1 MRKKFGKLKIL
12 MICFLS
18 SLLIWI
24 LIAAFSIYQNQRNNK
39 KVSSI
44 TQLSTKPPV
53 DRLNRTYFAI
63 TKSNNWTESNDMN
76 LFSYEAILA
85 NTTDKDLKDWC
96 IKLKVP
102 DETSVE
108 NTWDCTAYIDD
119 NYLYIKAD
127 EFVNEKLCSKSETHF
142 GILLISENDLTF
154 RSAIITGRLC
164 KKLSSNTLFIFCCI
178 MAVISLIAAIY
189 GIVIQGIIKNQATL
203 TKQRQEHDN
212 QIIEQTMKTFS
223 NFIDNKDTY
232 TQGHSTRVAAYARE
246 MAKRMGLDQQAQ
258 LTIYYAGL
266 MHDIGKL
273 TIADD
278 VLNKTSRLSTEEWSL
293 IQQHTTNGAMLL
305 KNFTILPEINDAV
318 LYHHERFDG
327 TGYMNRMSGKD
338 IPLVA
343 RIVGIADAYDAMNTN
358 RCYRLK
364 FSEERI
370 ISELD
375 RCRGKQFD
383 PDIVP
388 YLISMIKDGTVYRL

>member
-12 MICFLS
+12 MICFSS

-24 LIAAFSIYQNQRNNK
+24 SLALFSVYKNHNINK
-39 KVSSI
+39 KVSVI

-53 DRLNRTYFAI
+53 DRVDRTYFAI
-63 TKSNNWTESNDMN
+63 TKSNSWTETNDMN

-85 NTTDKDLKDWC
+85 NTTDTDLKDWC
-96 IKLKVP
+96 IKLKIP
-102 DETSVE
+102 AQTSVE
-108 NTWDCTAYIDD
+108 NTWDCTAYIED
-119 NYLYIKAD
+119 NYLYLKA
-127 EFVNEKLCSKSETHF
+127 EEHVNEKINSKSESHF
-142 GILLISENDLTF
+142 GFLLISENDLTF
-154 RSAIITGRLC
+154 RSAVITGRLC
-164 KKLSSNTLFIFCCI
+164 KRLSSNLLFIACI
-178 MAVISLIAAIY
+178 LMAVISFIAFLY
-189 GIVIQGIIKNQATL
+189 GFVIQKIVKNQAQL
-203 TKQRQEHDN
+203 TKQRQDHDN

-232 TQGHSTRVAAYARE
+232 TQGHSTRVAAYVRE
-246 MAKRMGLDQQAQ
+246 MARRMGLDEQTQ
-258 LTIYYAGL
+258 LNMYYAGL

-278 VLNKTSRLSTEEWSL
+278 VLNKTSRLSTEEWTL

-318 LYHHERFDG
+318 LYHHERYDG
-327 TGYMNRMSGKD
+327 TGYMNRMSGKN

-343 RIVGIADAYDAMNTN
+343 RMVGIADAYDAMNTN

>member
-12 MICFLS
+12 MICFSS

-24 LIAAFSIYQNQRNNK
+24 IIAGFSIYQNQNINK
-39 KVSSI
+39 KVSTIS
-44 TQLSTKPPV
+44 QLSTKPPV
-53 DRLNRTYFAI
+53 DRFDRVYFAI
-63 TKSNNWTESNDMN
+63 TKANNWTEANNMN

-85 NTTDKDLKDWC
+85 NTTEHDLKDWC

-108 NTWDCTAYIDD
+108 NTWDCTAYIEE

-127 EFVNEKLCSKSETHF
+127 ELTNEKINSKSETHF

-154 RSAIITGRLC
+154 RSAIITCRLC
-164 KKLSSNTLFIFCCI
+164 QKLSSNSLFIICCI
-178 MAVISLIAAIY
+178 MAVVSFIAALY
-189 GIVIQGIIKNQATL
+189 GFVLQHIIKNQAQV

-232 TQGHSTRVAAYARE
+232 TQGHSTRVAAYVRE
-246 MAKRMGLDQQAQ
+246 MAKRMGLDEQAQ
-258 LTIYYAGL
+258 LIMYYAGL

-318 LYHHERFDG
+318 LYHHERYDG

-343 RIVGIADAYDAMNTN
+343 RMVGIADAYDAMNTN

-370 ISELD
+370 ISELE

>member
-12 MICFLS
+12 MICFSS

-24 LIAAFSIYQNQRNNK
+24 LIAGLSIYQNHRNNK
-39 KVSSI
+39 KISVI

-53 DRLNRTYFAI
+53 DRYDRAYFAI
-63 TKSNNWTESNDMN
+63 TKANNWSEANDMN
-76 LFSYEAILA
+76 LFSYEALLA

-127 EFVNEKLCSKSETHF
+127 EFVNEKINSKSETHF

-154 RSAIITGRLC
+154 RSAIITARLC
-164 KKLSSNTLFIFCCI
+164 KKLSSNSIFIFCCI
-178 MAVISLIAAIY
+178 MSAISFIAALY
-189 GIVIQGIIKNQATL
+189 GIVLQRLIKNQAQITR
-203 TKQRQEHDN
+203 KRQEHDN

-232 TQGHSTRVAAYARE
+232 TQGHSTRVAAYVRE
-246 MAKRMGLDQQAQ
+246 MAKRMGLDEQTQ
-258 LTIYYAGL
+258 LHMYYAGL

-273 TIADD
+273 TVADD

-318 LYHHERFDG
+318 LYHHERYDG
-327 TGYMNRMSGKD
+327 TGYVNRMSGKN

-343 RIVGIADAYDAMNTN
+343 RMVGIADAYDAMNTN

-370 ISELD
+370 ISELE

-388 YLISMIKDGTVYRL
+388 YLISMIKDGTIYKL

>member
-12 MICFLS
+12 MICFS
-18 SLLIWI
+18 SSMLIWI
-24 LIAAFSIYQNQRNNK
+24 LIAVFSIWQNQQINK
-39 KVSSI
+39 KVSVF

-53 DRLNRTYFAI
+53 DRYDRTYFAI
-63 TKSNNWTESNDMN
+63 TKSNSWSEANDMN

-85 NTTDKDLKDWC
+85 NTTDRDLRDWC

-108 NTWDCTAYIDD
+108 NTWDCTAYIEDS
-119 NYLYIKAD
+119 YLYIKAE
-127 EFVNEKLCSKSETHF
+127 EFVNDKINSKSESHF
-142 GILLISENDLTF
+142 GFLLISENDLNF
-154 RSAIITGRLC
+154 RSAIITARLC
-164 KKLSSNTLFIFCCI
+164 KKLSSNTLFIFCCV
-178 MAVISLIAAIY
+178 MSVISLIALLY
-189 GIVIQGIIKNQATL
+189 GFVLQRIIKNQAQV

-232 TQGHSTRVAAYARE
+232 TQGHSTRVAAYVRE
-246 MAKRMGLDQQAQ
+246 MAKRMGLDEQTQ
-258 LTIYYAGL
+258 LNMYYAGL

-273 TIADD
+273 TVADD
-278 VLNKTSRLSTEEWSL
+278 VLNKTSKLSNEEWNL

-318 LYHHERFDG
+318 LYHHERYDG

-343 RIVGIADAYDAMNTN
+343 RMVGIADAYDAMNTN

-370 ISELD
+370 ISEME

-388 YLISMIKDGTVYRL
+388 YLISMIKDGTIYKL

>member
-1 MRKKFGKLKIL
+1 
-12 MICFLS
+12 MICFSS

-24 LIAAFSIYQNQRNNK
+24 LLALFSVYKNHNINK
-39 KVSSI
+39 KVSI
-44 TQLSTKPPV
+44 INQLSTKPPV
-53 DRLNRTYFAI
+53 DRFDRTYFAI
-63 TKSNNWTESNDMN
+63 TKSNNWTEANDMN

-85 NTTDKDLKDWC
+85 NTTDSDLRDWC

-102 DETSVE
+102 AKTSVE
-108 NTWDCTAYIDD
+108 NTWDCTSYIED
-119 NYLYIKAD
+119 NYLYIKA
-127 EFVNEKLCSKSETHF
+127 EKFVNEKINSKSESHF
-142 GILLISENDLTF
+142 GFLLISENDLTF
-154 RSAIITGRLC
+154 RSAVITGRLC
-164 KKLSSNTLFIFCCI
+164 QRLSSNVLFIGCVL
-178 MAVISLIAAIY
+178 MAVISFIAFLY
-189 GIVIQGIIKNQATL
+189 GFVIQKIIKTQTLL

-232 TQGHSTRVAAYARE
+232 TQGHSTRVAAYVRE
-246 MAKRMGLDQQAQ
+246 MARRMGLDEQTQ
-258 LTIYYAGL
+258 LNMYYAGL

-273 TIADD
+273 TIADE
-278 VLNKTSRLSTEEWSL
+278 VLNKTSRLSTEEWNL

-318 LYHHERFDG
+318 LYHHERYDG
-327 TGYMNRMSGKD
+327 TGYMNRMSGKN

-343 RIVGIADAYDAMNTN
+343 RMVGIADAYDAMNTN

-370 ISELD
+370 ISELE

-388 YLISMIKDGTVYRL
+388 YLISMIKDGTVYKL

>member
-1 MRKKFGKLKIL
+1 
-12 MICFLS
+12 
-18 SLLIWI
+18 
-24 LIAAFSIYQNQRNNK
+24 
-39 KVSSI
+39 
-44 TQLSTKPPV
+44 
-53 DRLNRTYFAI
+53 
-63 TKSNNWTESNDMN
+63 MN
-76 LFSYEAILA
+76 LFSYEAIIA
-85 NTTDKDLKDWC
+85 NTTDRDLKDWC

-102 DETSVE
+102 NETSVE
-108 NTWDCTAYIDD
+108 NTWDCTAYIEN
-119 NYLYIKAD
+119 NYLYIKA
-127 EFVNEKLCSKSETHF
+127 EPFVNEKINSKSESHF
-142 GILLISENDLTF
+142 GLLLISENDLTF
-154 RSAIITGRLC
+154 RSAVITARLC
-164 KKLSSNTLFIFCCI
+164 KKLSSNSLFILCCI
-178 MAVISLIAAIY
+178 MAAMSLIAALY
-189 GIVIQGIIKNQATL
+189 GFVLQHIIKNQVQV

-212 QIIEQTMKTFS
+212 QIIEQTMKTFT

-232 TQGHSTRVAAYARE
+232 TQGHSTRVAAYVRE
-246 MAKRMGLDQQAQ
+246 MAKRMGLDEQTQ
-258 LTIYYAGL
+258 LNMYYAGL

-278 VLNKTSRLSTEEWSL
+278 VLNKTSRLSTEEWTL

-327 TGYMNRMSGKD
+327 TGYMNRLSGKD

-343 RIVGIADAYDAMNTN
+343 RMVCIADAYDAMNTN

-388 YLISMIKDGTVYRL
+388 YLISMIKDGTIYRL

>member
-1 MRKKFGKLKIL
+1 
-12 MICFLS
+12 
-18 SLLIWI
+18 
-24 LIAAFSIYQNQRNNK
+24 
-39 KVSSI
+39 
-44 TQLSTKPPV
+44 
-53 DRLNRTYFAI
+53 
-63 TKSNNWTESNDMN
+63 MN

-108 NTWDCTAYIDD
+108 NTWDCTAYIED
-119 NYLYIKAD
+119 NYLYIKA
-127 EFVNEKLCSKSETHF
+127 EEIANEKILSKSETHF
-142 GILLISENDLTF
+142 GILLISENDLIF
-154 RSAIITGRLC
+154 RSAVITARLC
-164 KKLSSNTLFIFCCI
+164 KRLTSNTLFVICFI
-178 MAVISLIAAIY
+178 MSVISLIAAIY
-189 GIVIQGIIKNQATL
+189 GFVLQGIIKNQAAI

-232 TQGHSTRVAAYARE
+232 TQGHSTRVAAYVRE
-246 MAKRMGLDQQAQ
+246 MAKRMGLDKQTQ
-258 LTIYYAGL
+258 LNMYYAGL

-278 VLNKTSRLSTEEWSL
+278 VLNKTSRLSTEEWNL

-327 TGYMNRMSGKD
+327 TGYMNRMCGKD

-343 RIVGIADAYDAMNTN
+343 RMVGIADAYDAMNTN

-370 ISELD
+370 ISELE

-383 PDIVP
+383 PDLVP

>member
-12 MICFLS
+12 MICFSS

-24 LIAAFSIYQNQRNNK
+24 LIAVFSIYQNQKINK
-39 KVSSI
+39 KVSVF

-63 TKSNNWTESNDMN
+63 TKSNNWTEANDMN
-76 LFSYEAILA
+76 LFSYEAIIA
-85 NTTDKDLKDWC
+85 NTTDSDLRDWC

-102 DETSVE
+102 DETFVE
-108 NTWDCTAYIDD
+108 NTWDCSAYIED
-119 NYLYIKAD
+119 NYLYIKA
-127 EFVNEKLCSKSETHF
+127 EEYVNEKINSKNESHF
-142 GILLISENDLTF
+142 GFLLISENDLTF
-154 RSAIITGRLC
+154 RSATITARLC
-164 KKLSSNTLFIFCCI
+164 KRLSSNSLFIFCCI
-178 MAVISLIAAIY
+178 MSAISIIAAIY
-189 GIVIQGIIKNQATL
+189 GFVLQGIIKNQAQI

-232 TQGHSTRVAAYARE
+232 TQGHSTRVAAYVRE
-246 MAKRMGLDQQAQ
+246 MAKRMGLDEQTQ
-258 LTIYYAGL
+258 LNMYYAGL

-273 TIADD
+273 TVADD
-278 VLNKTSRLSTEEWSL
+278 VLNKTSRLSNDEWNL

-343 RIVGIADAYDAMNTN
+343 RMVGIADAYDAMNTN

-370 ISELD
+370 ISELE

-388 YLISMIKDGTVYRL
+388 YLISMIKDGTIYKL

>member
-12 MICFLS
+12 MICFS
-18 SLLIWI
+18 SSMLIWI
-24 LIAAFSIYQNQRNNK
+24 LIAVFSIWQNQQINK
-39 KVSSI
+39 KVSVF

-53 DRLNRTYFAI
+53 DRYDRTYFAI
-63 TKSNNWTESNDMN
+63 TKSNSWSEANDMN

-85 NTTDKDLKDWC
+85 NTTDRDLRDWC

-108 NTWDCTAYIDD
+108 NTWDCTAYIEDS
-119 NYLYIKAD
+119 YLYIKAE
-127 EFVNEKLCSKSETHF
+127 EFVNDKINSKSESHF
-142 GILLISENDLTF
+142 GFLLISENDLSF
-154 RSAIITGRLC
+154 RSAIITARLC
-164 KKLSSNTLFIFCCI
+164 KKFSSNTLFIFCCV
-178 MAVISLIAAIY
+178 MSVISLIALLY
-189 GIVIQGIIKNQATL
+189 GFVLQHIIKNQAQV

-232 TQGHSTRVAAYARE
+232 TQGHSTRVAAYVRE
-246 MAKRMGLDQQAQ
+246 MAKRMGLDEQTQ
-258 LTIYYAGL
+258 LNMYYAGL

-278 VLNKTSRLSTEEWSL
+278 VLNKTSKLSNEEWNL

-318 LYHHERFDG
+318 LYHHERYDG

-343 RIVGIADAYDAMNTN
+343 RMVGIADAYDAMNTN

-370 ISELD
+370 ISEME

-388 YLISMIKDGTVYRL
+388 YLISMIKDGTIYKL

>member
-12 MICFLS
+12 MICFSS

-24 LIAAFSIYQNQRNNK
+24 IIAGFSIYQNHNINK
-39 KVSSI
+39 KVSTIS
-44 TQLSTKPPV
+44 QLSTKPPV
-53 DRLNRTYFAI
+53 DRFDRVYFAI
-63 TKSNNWTESNDMN
+63 TKANNWTEANNMN

-85 NTTDKDLKDWC
+85 NTTEHDLKDWC

-108 NTWDCTAYIDD
+108 NTWDCTAYIEE

-127 EFVNEKLCSKSETHF
+127 ELTNEKIDSKSETHF

-154 RSAIITGRLC
+154 RSAIITCRLC
-164 KKLSSNTLFIFCCI
+164 QKLSSNSLFIICCI
-178 MAVISLIAAIY
+178 MAVVSFIAALY
-189 GIVIQGIIKNQATL
+189 GFVLQHIIKNQAQV

-232 TQGHSTRVAAYARE
+232 TQGHSTRVAAYVRE
-246 MAKRMGLDQQAQ
+246 MAKRMGLDEQAQ
-258 LTIYYAGL
+258 LIMYYAGL

-318 LYHHERFDG
+318 LYHHERYDG

-338 IPLVA
+338 IPLVS
-343 RIVGIADAYDAMNTN
+343 RMVGIADAYDAMNTN

-370 ISELD
+370 ISELE

>member
-1 MRKKFGKLKIL
+1 MPKKYGKRKIF
-12 MICFLS
+12 MICFS
-18 SLLIWI
+18 TSALIWI
-24 LIAAFSIYQNQRNNK
+24 LLGLFSIYRTYKLNK
-39 KVSSI
+39 SISTI
-44 TQLSTKPPV
+44 TQISTKPPV
-53 DRLNRTYFAI
+53 DRFNRVFFAI
-63 TKSNNWTESNDMN
+63 TKSNEWVESND
-76 LFSYEAILA
+76 LHLYSYDGLLA
-85 NTTDKDLKDWC
+85 NTTSKDFRDWC
-96 IKLKVP
+96 IKMKVP
-102 DETSVE
+102 DYTTIE
-108 NTWDCTAYIDD
+108 NTWNCTCRIEE
-119 NYLYIKAD
+119 NNLYITPA
-127 EFVNEKLCSKSETHF
+127 ETNRPIIQSNSEELF
-142 GILLISENDLTF
+142 GFLLTSENDITF
-154 RSAIITGRLC
+154 RSTVISGRLC
-164 KKLSSNTLFIFCCI
+164 QKLHSDPLLIICCI
-178 MAVISLIAAIY
+178 MASISAITALT
-189 GIVIQGIIKNQATL
+189 GFIIERILLNQKML
-203 TKQRQEHDN
+203 TKQKQEHDN

-232 TQGHSTRVAAYARE
+232 TQGHSTRVAAYVRE
-246 MAKRMGLDQQAQ
+246 MAKRMGLDEQTQ
-258 LTIYYAGL
+258 LNIYYAGL

-278 VLNKTSRLSTEEWSL
+278 ILNKTSRLSTEEWSL

-318 LYHHERFDG
+318 LYHHERYDG

-343 RIVGIADAYDAMNTN
+343 RMVGIADAYDAMNTN

-370 ISELD
+370 ISELE

>member
-12 MICFLS
+12 MICFSS

-24 LIAAFSIYQNQRNNK
+24 SLALFSVYKNHNINK
-39 KVSSI
+39 KGSVI

-53 DRLNRTYFAI
+53 DRVDRTYFAI
-63 TKSNNWTESNDMN
+63 TKSNSWTETNDMN

-85 NTTDKDLKDWC
+85 NTTDTDLKDWC
-96 IKLKVP
+96 IKLKIP
-102 DETSVE
+102 AQTSVE
-108 NTWDCTAYIDD
+108 NTWDCTAYIED
-119 NYLYIKAD
+119 NYLYLKA
-127 EFVNEKLCSKSETHF
+127 EEHINEKINSKSESHF
-142 GILLISENDLTF
+142 GFLLISENDLTF
-154 RSAIITGRLC
+154 RSAVITGRLC
-164 KKLSSNTLFIFCCI
+164 KRLSSNLLFIACI
-178 MAVISLIAAIY
+178 LMAVISFIAFLY
-189 GIVIQGIIKNQATL
+189 GFVIQKIVKNQAQL
-203 TKQRQEHDN
+203 TKQRQDHDN

-232 TQGHSTRVAAYARE
+232 TQGHSTRVAAYVRE
-246 MAKRMGLDQQAQ
+246 MARRMGLDEQTQ
-258 LTIYYAGL
+258 LNMYYAGL

-278 VLNKTSRLSTEEWSL
+278 VLNKTSRLSTEEWTL

-318 LYHHERFDG
+318 LYHHERYDG
-327 TGYMNRMSGKD
+327 TGYMNRMSGKN

-343 RIVGIADAYDAMNTN
+343 RMVGIADAYDAMNTN

-370 ISELD
+370 ISELE

>member
-142 GILLISENDLTF
+142 GILLISENDLSF

>member
-12 MICFLS
+12 MICFSS

-24 LIAAFSIYQNQRNNK
+24 LIAAFSIYKNHNTNK
-39 KVSSI
+39 KVSVF

-53 DRLNRTYFAI
+53 DRYDRIYFAI
-63 TKSNNWTESNDMN
+63 TKANSWTESNDMN
-76 LFSYEAILA
+76 LFSYDAILA
-85 NTTDKDLKDWC
+85 NTTDNDLKDWC

-102 DETSVE
+102 DQTTVE
-108 NTWDCTAYIDD
+108 NTWDCIAYIED
-119 NYLYIKAD
+119 NYLYIKAA
-127 EFVNEKLCSKSETHF
+127 EYVNEKINSKSEEHF

-154 RSAIITGRLC
+154 RSAVITARLC
-164 KKLSSNTLFIFCCI
+164 KRLSSNSLFILCCI
-178 MAVISLIAAIY
+178 MSSISFIAALY
-189 GIVIQGIIKNQATL
+189 GFVLQKIIRNQSQL
-203 TKQRQEHDN
+203 TKQRQDHDN

-232 TQGHSTRVAAYARE
+232 TQGHSTRVAAYVRE
-246 MAKRMGLDQQAQ
+246 MAKRMGLDEQTQ
-258 LTIYYAGL
+258 LNMYYAGL

-278 VLNKTSRLSTEEWSL
+278 VLNKTSRLSTEEWTL

-318 LYHHERFDG
+318 LYHHERYDG
-327 TGYMNRMSGKD
+327 TGYMNRMSGKN

-343 RIVGIADAYDAMNTN
+343 RMVGIADAYDAMNTN

-370 ISELD
+370 ISELE

>member
-12 MICFLS
+12 MICFSS

-24 LIAAFSIYQNQRNNK
+24 SLALFSVYKNHNINK
-39 KVSSI
+39 KVSVI

-53 DRLNRTYFAI
+53 DRVDRTYFAI
-63 TKSNNWTESNDMN
+63 TKSNSWTETNDMN

-85 NTTDKDLKDWC
+85 NTTDTDLKDWC
-96 IKLKVP
+96 IKLKIP
-102 DETSVE
+102 AQTSVE
-108 NTWDCTAYIDD
+108 NTWDCTAYIED
-119 NYLYIKAD
+119 NYLYLKA
-127 EFVNEKLCSKSETHF
+127 EEHVNEKINSKSESHF
-142 GILLISENDLTF
+142 GFLLISENDLTF
-154 RSAIITGRLC
+154 RSAVITGRLC
-164 KKLSSNTLFIFCCI
+164 KRLSSNLLFIACI
-178 MAVISLIAAIY
+178 LMAVISFIAFLY
-189 GIVIQGIIKNQATL
+189 GFVIQKIVKNQAQL
-203 TKQRQEHDN
+203 TKQRQDHDN

-232 TQGHSTRVAAYARE
+232 TQGHSTRVAAYVRE
-246 MAKRMGLDQQAQ
+246 MAKRMGLDEQTQ
-258 LTIYYAGL
+258 LNMYYAGL

-278 VLNKTSRLSTEEWSL
+278 VLNKTSRLSTEEWTL

-318 LYHHERFDG
+318 LYHHERYDG
-327 TGYMNRMSGKD
+327 TGYMNRMSGKN

-343 RIVGIADAYDAMNTN
+343 RMVGIADAYDAMNTN

-370 ISELD
+370 ISELE

>member
-12 MICFLS
+12 MICFS
-18 SLLIWI
+18 SSMLIWI
-24 LIAAFSIYQNQRNNK
+24 LIAVFSIWQNQQINK
-39 KVSSI
+39 KVSVF

-53 DRLNRTYFAI
+53 DRYDRTYFAI
-63 TKSNNWTESNDMN
+63 TKSNSWSEANDMN

-85 NTTDKDLKDWC
+85 NTTDRDLRDWC

-142 GILLISENDLTF
+142 GILLISENDLSF

-164 KKLSSNTLFIFCCI
+164 KKLSSNILFIFCCI

-232 TQGHSTRVAAYARE
+232 TQGHSTRVAAYVRE
-246 MAKRMGLDQQAQ
+246 MAKRMGLDEAEQ
-258 LTIYYAGL
+258 LTMYYAGL

-273 TIADD
+273 TVSDEI
-278 VLNKTSRLSTEEWSL
+278 LNKTSKLSSDEWTL
-293 IQQHTTNGAMLL
+293 IQQHTTNGAALL

-327 TGYMNRMSGKD
+327 TGYMNRLSGKD

-343 RIVGIADAYDAMNTN
+343 RMVGIADAFDAMNTN
-358 RCYRLK
+358 HCYRLK

-370 ISELD
+370 ISELE

-383 PDIVP
+383 PDLVP
-388 YLISMIKDGTVYRL
+388 YLISMIKDGTIYKL

>member
-1 MRKKFGKLKIL
+1 

-127 EFVNEKLCSKSETHF
+127 ELVNEKLCSKSETHF

>member
-12 MICFLS
+12 MICFSS

-24 LIAAFSIYQNQRNNK
+24 LIAVFSIYQNQKINK
-39 KVSSI
+39 KVSVF

-63 TKSNNWTESNDMN
+63 TKSNNWTEANDMN
-76 LFSYEAILA
+76 LFSYEAIIA
-85 NTTDKDLKDWC
+85 NTTDSDLRDWC

-102 DETSVE
+102 DETFVE
-108 NTWDCTAYIDD
+108 NTWDCSAYIED
-119 NYLYIKAD
+119 NYLYIKA
-127 EFVNEKLCSKSETHF
+127 EEYVNEKINSKNESHF
-142 GILLISENDLTF
+142 GFLLISENDLTF
-154 RSAIITGRLC
+154 RSATITARLC
-164 KKLSSNTLFIFCCI
+164 KRLSSNSLFIFCCI
-178 MAVISLIAAIY
+178 MSAISIIAAIY
-189 GIVIQGIIKNQATL
+189 GFVLQGIIKNQAQI

-232 TQGHSTRVAAYARE
+232 TQGHSTRVAAYVRE
-246 MAKRMGLDQQAQ
+246 MAKRMGLDEQTQ
-258 LTIYYAGL
+258 LNMYYAGL

-273 TIADD
+273 TVADD
-278 VLNKTSRLSTEEWSL
+278 VLNKTSRLSNDEWNL

-343 RIVGIADAYDAMNTN
+343 RMVGIADAYDAMNTN

-388 YLISMIKDGTVYRL
+388 YLISMIKDGTIYRL

>member
-1 MRKKFGKLKIL
+1 
-12 MICFLS
+12 MICFSS

-24 LIAAFSIYQNQRNNK
+24 LLALFSVYKNHNINK
-39 KVSSI
+39 KVSI
-44 TQLSTKPPV
+44 INQLSTKPPV
-53 DRLNRTYFAI
+53 DRFDRTYFAI
-63 TKSNNWTESNDMN
+63 TKSNNWTEANDMN

-85 NTTDKDLKDWC
+85 NTTDSDLRDWC

-102 DETSVE
+102 AKTSVE
-108 NTWDCTAYIDD
+108 NTWDCTSYIED
-119 NYLYIKAD
+119 NYLYIKA
-127 EFVNEKLCSKSETHF
+127 EKFVNEKINSKSESHF
-142 GILLISENDLTF
+142 GFLLISENDLTF
-154 RSAIITGRLC
+154 RSAVITGRLC
-164 KKLSSNTLFIFCCI
+164 QRLSSNVLFIGCVL
-178 MAVISLIAAIY
+178 MAVISLIAFLY
-189 GIVIQGIIKNQATL
+189 GFVIQKIIKTQTQL

-232 TQGHSTRVAAYARE
+232 TQGHSTRVAAYVREIAR
-246 MAKRMGLDQQAQ
+246 RMGLDEQTQ
-258 LTIYYAGL
+258 LNMYYAGL

-273 TIADD
+273 TIADE
-278 VLNKTSRLSTEEWSL
+278 VLNKTSRLSTEEWNL

-318 LYHHERFDG
+318 LYHHERYDG
-327 TGYMNRMSGKD
+327 TGYMNRMSGKN

-343 RIVGIADAYDAMNTN
+343 RMVGIADAYDAMNTN

-370 ISELD
+370 ISELE

-388 YLISMIKDGTVYRL
+388 YLISMIKDGTVYKL

>member
-1 MRKKFGKLKIL
+1 MQKKFGKLKML
-12 MICFLS
+12 TICFSS

-24 LIAAFSIYQNQRNNK
+24 LLALFSVYKNHNTNK
-39 KVSSI
+39 KVSI
-44 TQLSTKPPV
+44 INQLSTKPPV
-53 DRLNRTYFAI
+53 DRFDRTYFAI
-63 TKSNNWTESNDMN
+63 TKSNSWTEANDMN

-85 NTTDKDLKDWC
+85 NTTDSDFRDWC

-102 DETSVE
+102 ANTSVE
-108 NTWDCTAYIDD
+108 NTWDCTSYIED
-119 NYLYIKAD
+119 NYLYIKA
-127 EFVNEKLCSKSETHF
+127 EKYVNEKINSKSESHF
-142 GILLISENDLTF
+142 GFLLISENDLTF
-154 RSAIITGRLC
+154 RSAVITGRLC
-164 KKLSSNTLFIFCCI
+164 KKLSSNVLFIGCI
-178 MAVISLIAAIY
+178 LMAVISFIAFLYSFI
-189 GIVIQGIIKNQATL
+189 IQRIIKNQATI
-203 TKQRQEHDN
+203 TRQRQEHDN

-232 TQGHSTRVAAYARE
+232 TQGHSSRVAAYVRE
-246 MAKRMGLDQQAQ
+246 MTRRMGLDEQTQ
-258 LTIYYAGL
+258 LNMYYAGL

-273 TIADD
+273 TIADE
-278 VLNKTSRLSTEEWSL
+278 VLNKTSRLSTEEWNL

-318 LYHHERFDG
+318 LYHHERYDG
-327 TGYMNRMSGKD
+327 TGYMNRLSGKN

-343 RIVGIADAYDAMNTN
+343 RIVGIADAFDAMNTN

-370 ISELD
+370 ISELE

-388 YLISMIKDGTVYRL
+388 YLISMIKDGTVYKL

>member
-12 MICFLS
+12 MICFSS
-18 SLLIWI
+18 SLIIWI
-24 LIAAFSIYQNQRNNK
+24 LIALFSISQTHNSNK
-39 KVSSI
+39 KVSTIS
-44 TQLSTKPPV
+44 QLSTKPPV
-53 DRLNRTYFAI
+53 DRFDRVYFAI
-63 TKSNNWTESNDMN
+63 TKSNSWSEANDMN

-108 NTWDCTAYIDD
+108 NTWDCSAYIEE

-127 EFVNEKLCSKSETHF
+127 ELVNEKINLKSETHF
-142 GILLISENDLTF
+142 GILLISENDLNF
-154 RSAIITGRLC
+154 RSAVITGRLC
-164 KKLSSNTLFIFCCI
+164 KRLSSNTLFIICCI
-178 MAVISLIAAIY
+178 MCSISIIAAIY
-189 GIVIQGIIKNQATL
+189 GFVLQRIIKNQATI
-203 TKQRQEHDN
+203 TRQRQEHDN

-246 MAKRMGLDQQAQ
+246 IAKRMGLDQQTQ
-258 LTIYYAGL
+258 LTFYYAGL

-273 TIADD
+273 TVADD
-278 VLNKTSRLSTEEWSL
+278 VLNKTSRLSTEEWTL

>member
-1 MRKKFGKLKIL
+1 M
-12 MICFLS
+12 
-18 SLLIWI
+18 LIWI
-24 LIAAFSIYQNQRNNK
+24 LIAVFSIWQNQQINK
-39 KVSSI
+39 KVSVF

-53 DRLNRTYFAI
+53 DRYDRTYFAI
-63 TKSNNWTESNDMN
+63 TKSNSWSEANDMN

-85 NTTDKDLKDWC
+85 NTTDRDLRDWC

-108 NTWDCTAYIDD
+108 NTWDCTAYIEDS
-119 NYLYIKAD
+119 YLYIKAE
-127 EFVNEKLCSKSETHF
+127 EFVNDKINSKSESHF
-142 GILLISENDLTF
+142 GFLLISENDLNF
-154 RSAIITGRLC
+154 RSAIITARLC
-164 KKLSSNTLFIFCCI
+164 KKLSSNTLFIFCCV
-178 MAVISLIAAIY
+178 MSVISLIASLY
-189 GIVIQGIIKNQATL
+189 GFVLQRIIKNQAQV

-232 TQGHSTRVAAYARE
+232 TQGHSTRVAAYVRE
-246 MAKRMGLDQQAQ
+246 MAKRMGLDEQTQ
-258 LTIYYAGL
+258 LNMYYAGL

-273 TIADD
+273 TVADD
-278 VLNKTSRLSTEEWSL
+278 VLNKTSKLSNEEWNL

-318 LYHHERFDG
+318 LYHHERYDG

-343 RIVGIADAYDAMNTN
+343 RMVGIADAYDAMNTN

-370 ISELD
+370 ISEME

-388 YLISMIKDGTVYRL
+388 YLISMIKDGTIYKL

>member
-1 MRKKFGKLKIL
+1 ML
-12 MICFLS
+12 MICFSS

-24 LIAAFSIYQNQRNNK
+24 LLALFSVYKNHNINK
-39 KVSSI
+39 KVSI
-44 TQLSTKPPV
+44 INQLSTKPPV
-53 DRLNRTYFAI
+53 DRFDRTYFAI
-63 TKSNNWTESNDMN
+63 TKSNNWTEANDMN

-85 NTTDKDLKDWC
+85 NTTDSDLRDWC

-102 DETSVE
+102 AKTSVE
-108 NTWDCTAYIDD
+108 NTWDCTSYIED
-119 NYLYIKAD
+119 NYLYIKA
-127 EFVNEKLCSKSETHF
+127 EKFVNEKINSKSESHF
-142 GILLISENDLTF
+142 GFLLISENDLTF
-154 RSAIITGRLC
+154 RSAVITGRLC
-164 KKLSSNTLFIFCCI
+164 QRLSSNVLFIGCVL
-178 MAVISLIAAIY
+178 MAVISLIAFLY
-189 GIVIQGIIKNQATL
+189 GFVIQKIIKTQSLL

-232 TQGHSTRVAAYARE
+232 TQGHSTRVAAYVRE
-246 MAKRMGLDQQAQ
+246 MACRMGLDEQTQ
-258 LTIYYAGL
+258 LNMYYAGL

-273 TIADD
+273 TIADE
-278 VLNKTSRLSTEEWSL
+278 VLNKTSRLSTEEWNL

-318 LYHHERFDG
+318 LYHHERYDG
-327 TGYMNRMSGKD
+327 TGYMNRMSGKN

-343 RIVGIADAYDAMNTN
+343 RMVGIADAYDAMNTN

-370 ISELD
+370 ISELE

-388 YLISMIKDGTVYRL
+388 YLISMIKDGTVYKL